1 MTAKKIRKK
10 RQEFQKSISLI
21 SRQAR
26 CRACQWASR
35 ISISWSILRTQ
46 TLRQRYSTNY
56 SLVLVFIRICFILLL
71 LFFLICFVYQHIIP
85 NRDKSKQVYFFFYY
99 FISWNFI
106 SNLFILPR
114 WSISRGTSWTS
125 RRRWW
130 SRETTSST
138 SSTRSGFH
146 DLVSQQDK
154 SMKFLRI

>member
-1 MTAKKIRKK
+1 MTTKKIRKK
-10 RQEFQKSISLI
+10 RQEFLKSISLI

-85 NRDKSKQVYFFFYY
+85 NRDKSKQIYFFFITLYPE
-99 FISWNFI
+99 I
-106 SNLFILPR
+106 LFQIFSSCQDEVFLAGQVERVGGGDDRERRPHQPRLPGQVFMIL
-114 WSISRGTSWTS
+114 SVNKI
-125 RRRWW
+125 
-130 SRETTSST
+130 EY
-138 SSTRSGFH
+138 
-146 DLVSQQDK
+146 LI
-154 SMKFLRI
+154 LLN